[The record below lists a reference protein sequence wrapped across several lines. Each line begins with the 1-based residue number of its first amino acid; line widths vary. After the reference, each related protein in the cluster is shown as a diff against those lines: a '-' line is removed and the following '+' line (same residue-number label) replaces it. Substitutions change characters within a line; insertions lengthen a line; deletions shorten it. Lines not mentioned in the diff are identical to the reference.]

1 MFSRK
6 NAWTAAFVSALA
18 LLSSLCASAQSEPQG
33 LLLYQQPSTSFTEAF
48 EYRSFRQE
56 NALYA
61 TLVNAAGERKQLK
74 AGGVLAAVPYPPRSF
89 EADFGNTAHATIA
102 KIDSLG
108 RSYPAVRAP
117 LEKARGKW
125 LRALS
130 VFEQHPPVASE
141 TPASSALTTL
151 TTLSLSRGILHH
163 VRLTKAS
170 PGTAT
175 LTHASGIAVI
185 PIAELTAAQI
195 LDLNGHATAV
205 QLPLGIS
212 RPAAPAQRE
221 TGGLTSSIGAAGR
234 SAVSFCA
241 GKIGV
246 DETVFGIWAL
256 YVVFPGMVLLLLL
269 SLILSRARRTAPEIK
284 SAVGKK

>member
-1 MFSRK
+1 MFPRK

-18 LLSSLCASAQSEPQG
+18 LLSPLCALAQSESQG

-74 AGGVLAAVPYPPRSF
+74 AGGVLAVLPYPPLSF
-89 EADFGNTAHATIA
+89 EANFGNTAHAAIA
-102 KIDSLG
+102 KIESLT
-108 RSYPAVRAP
+108 RNYPAVRAP

-125 LRALS
+125 VRALS
-130 VFEQHPPVASE
+130 VFEQHPPVTSE
-141 TPASSALTTL
+141 TPANSGLS
-151 TTLSLSRGILHH
+151 TLSLRHGIFHN

-195 LDLNGHATAV
+195 LDLNRHATAV

-241 GKIGV
+241 ERIGV
-246 DETVFGIWAL
+246 DEAVFGIWAF
-256 YVVFPGMVLLLLL
+256 YVVLPGMVLLLLL
-269 SLILSRARRTAPEIK
+269 SLILSRARRTAPGIK
-284 SAVGKK
+284 PAVGKR